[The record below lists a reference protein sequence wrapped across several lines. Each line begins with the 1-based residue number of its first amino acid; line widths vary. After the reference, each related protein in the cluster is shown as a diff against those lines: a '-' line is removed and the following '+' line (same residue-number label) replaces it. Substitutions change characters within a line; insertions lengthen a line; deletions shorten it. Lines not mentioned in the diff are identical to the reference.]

1 MEEYFL
7 FFKNQYLKLNLL
19 ILIGFLLGMKLIVRL
34 DTLLENQV
42 PKFLTKFDEIINFEI
57 K

>member
-1 MEEYFL
+1 MEEYYLFL
-7 FFKNQYLKLNLL
+7 KNQYLKLNLQF
-19 ILIGFLLGMKLIVRL
+19 LIGFLLGMKLIVHL